1 MKFGYE
7 PLTIHILAHRRM
19 PNYYFRVVIL
29 FCLVLFNS
37 CSNTSQEET
46 PTTNETN
53 QFVSAITSGEISAHG
68 EIGITLAK
76 EVEPEKQLAHGLLT
90 FSPAVDGNLEWV
102 NNRTMVFTPKR
113 PLKNGT
119 SYSVSLDLAK
129 LFPNDGST
137 NNYAFTITTIPQ
149 DLEVSLGGLS
159 PSPEN
164 RDILQLE
171 ASVFTAD
178 LADLSSIK
186 KSVRAS
192 LDGES
197 LEIEWLSDGLQKT
210 HRFFLPNIE
219 RTNQA
224 TMLKV
229 LWSGAAI
236 GASTNGMGSV
246 NVPPKGA
253 FELIESTIFR
263 DENPRVELVFSD
275 NVESSQNFVGLIALG
290 DGNPVNVITNNNKL
304 IVYPRRRVNG
314 DQTLII
320 DSALKSSSGK
330 SLGVIHRRTVNFFQP
345 KPTVQ
350 FLGKGI
356 ILPRSNDLFV
366 PFKAVSLGA
375 VDVQISRIF
384 ENNIGQFLQD
394 QQLNGTNTWNLR
406 RVARPVFQGEVPLS
420 SLGNV
425 DAGEWNNYALDLS
438 NFIEPKP
445 GAIYQVE
452 MGFRQHQ
459 AMYPCGENSELS
471 SANTVQNRE
480 LDSNL
485 DTRYWNSFGDYYRPQ
500 NFNWRDRD
508 NPCTS
513 SYYYSNRRI
522 RKNVFA
528 SDLGLFAKTD
538 AQNSTTVFVTDLRT
552 TEPLSGVDVQLFN
565 YQQQPIANGISDPQ
579 GKVVLDADQEAYYI
593 VAEQGDQKGYLR
605 TDDGSSLSLSN
616 FDVSGA
622 RVQKGIKGF
631 MYGERGVWRPGDS
644 LFVTLLLEDK
654 NKVLPDDHP
663 IIFELRDPSGQ
674 IIDRETQLNNPS
686 GFFVYHGATE
696 KQAPT
701 GNWRLSAMVGGQTF
715 SKTLKIETVKPNRLK
730 VDLDFENDAVNA
742 NNRTLDATL
751 SSQWLHG
758 ATARNLKADVE
769 MMLRPSPPTFDDY
782 RGYSFSDETIT
793 IDAKPEFIFDGT
805 LGADGTVDFTHTFPA
820 VEKAPPR
827 FRADFNLRVF
837 EPSGSF
843 SIGRA
848 STFVYP
854 YRTLVGIKAPEGN
867 TNRYGNWLNRSESH
881 DFEIVTIDADGKP
894 VGGKNLEY
902 EVYHIRW
909 RWWWERAREDL
920 SNYFERENVR
930 KVASGKFHTRSNGKN
945 TLQFKLPNGSDGG
958 RYLIRVKDSR
968 GNHSASTIVYFSWG
982 RGRSSAVSP
991 AQLSFSSD
999 KEEYETGEQV
1009 TLTIPSS
1016 ANSRL
1021 LLSLETGSQILET
1034 IWLEGNDGET
1044 NYTFTTDERMSPNVY
1059 AHVMHIQPHG
1069 QTDNDLPLRMYGVI
1083 PISVFNPETVLEPQ
1097 LSMLDE
1103 LKPETTTTIQVSEG
1117 NGKPMSYTLAIV
1129 DDGLLDLTNFST
1141 PDPHPNFYTREALGI
1156 KTWDLYEFVTSG
1168 FSGSVSRVLSVGG
1181 DDEALAADPLNE
1193 ANRFKPMVRF
1203 EGPFHLDAGATQ
1215 SHQISIPNYVGSV
1228 RTMIVAARDGSYGSA
1243 QKTTPVRKPV
1253 MVLAT
1258 LPRVLGPAEEV
1269 ELPISVFAMKESIK
1283 NVGISIETNDFF
1295 ETPNETETTIRFE
1308 EPGDEV
1314 VTFSLKTKAAIG
1326 VGKVR
1331 VEARS
1336 GRETAYHEI
1345 EIAIRNPNQ
1354 PFTQVI
1360 AENLDAGAN
1369 WELPLELQGMTGT
1382 NTATLELSRIPPINV
1397 SKRLK
1402 YLIRYPHGCV
1412 EQTTSAVFAQMLA
1425 SDVVELDEQQIKA
1438 IQLNVEEGIEHI
1450 NKFLTPG
1457 GGLGYWPGSENAH
1470 SWGTTYAY
1478 HFLLEAQK
1486 RGYYVPSALLSSI
1499 NSYQNRIAR
1508 RWTTTEYRRSDLQQ
1522 AYRLYT
1528 LALAG
1533 TPELGAMNRFR
1544 ERENLSTQA
1553 RWRIAATYALIG
1565 QPEAADDILQGA
1577 TTSVEEYQELSGS
1590 FGSSLRDQAM
1600 ILETLA
1606 LLDRKDEATD
1616 LMRTIASSLSTNN
1629 WYSTQTTA
1637 YSLIAISKYLNSY
1650 DVAGEIDASYE
1661 VNTGDVGSISSNAF
1675 VRQLTLTI
1683 DEQARNTISVTNN
1696 SSGTLF
1702 ARVILEGTPLI
1713 GDNITTSSN
1722 LVQRVR
1728 YLRLDGESV
1737 NPESLEQ
1744 GSDIVMEIAVQNPGL
1759 RGNYQELALST
1770 IFPSGW
1776 ELRNTRMDGEAFK
1789 EPVSNFDYQ
1798 DIRDDRVYTYFDL
1811 SANSTKVFRFQL
1823 NASYQGR
1830 FYLPAV
1836 TTSAM
1841 YDEAINARTPGQW
1854 ITIEAP
1860 GN

>member
-1 MKFGYE
+1 M
-7 PLTIHILAHRRM
+7 LHI
-19 PNYYFRVVIL
+19 YFRVALL
-29 FCLVLFNS
+29 FCLTLQLS
-37 CSNTSQEET
+37 CSQPPELELSSNSQ
-46 PTTNETN
+46 TNSYI
-53 QFVSAITSGEISAHG
+53 SAITSGEISAHG

-76 EVEPEKQLAHGLLT
+76 PVAPEKQLRSGPLS
-90 FSPAVDGNLEWV
+90 FSPSVDGSIEWV
-102 NNRTMVFTPKR
+102 NDRTLVFTPNR

-119 SYSVSLDLAK
+119 SYSASLDLAQ
-129 LFPNDGST
+129 LFPEAAPT
-137 NNYAFTITTIPQ
+137 NTYRFSVTTISQ
-149 DLEVSLGGLS
+149 DLEVSLGALT
-159 PSPEN
+159 PSPQN
-164 RDILQLE
+164 RYMLQLE
-171 ASVFTAD
+171 GSVFTAD
-178 LADLSSIK
+178 LADLNAIK
-186 KSVRAS
+186 KSIRAN
-192 LDGES
+192 LDGQA
-197 LEIEWLSDGLQKT
+197 LEHVWLSDGLQKT
-210 HRFFLPNIE
+210 HRFLLQDIARGN
-219 RTNQA
+219 TA
-224 TMLKV
+224 SSLKV
-229 LWSGAAI
+229 LWSGKPI
-236 GASTNGMGSV
+236 GATATGMATV

-263 DENPRVELVFSD
+263 DENPRIELIFSD
-275 NVESSQNFVGLIALG
+275 NVNSTQNFTGLIALG
-290 DGNPVNVITNNNKL
+290 DGNPVNVIASNN
-304 IVYPRRRVNG
+304 IVTVYPCRRVNG
-314 DQTLII
+314 AQTLII
-320 DSALKSSSGK
+320 DSALKSSTNK
-330 SLGVIHRRTVNFFQP
+330 SLGVITRRTVNFFQP
-345 KPTVQ
+345 KPSVQ
-350 FLGKGI
+350 FLGKGT

-384 ENNIGQFLQD
+384 ENNVGQFLQD
-394 QQLNGTNTWNLR
+394 QQLDGTNTWNLR
-406 RVARPVFQGEVPLS
+406 RVARPVFQGVVPLS

-425 DAGEWNNYALDLS
+425 DASEWNNYALDLS
-438 NFIEPKP
+438 NFIEPEP

-452 MGFRQHQ
+452 IGFRQHQ
-459 AMYPCGENSELS
+459 ALYPCGENTQS
-471 SANTVQNRE
+471 SSGNTDQRWE
-480 LDSNL
+480 LDTYL
-485 DTRYWNSFGDYYRPQ
+485 ETQYWNSFGDYYRPR
-500 NFNWRDRD
+500 NYNWRDRD

-513 SYYYSNRRI
+513 SYYSSNRRI

-528 SDLGLFAKTD
+528 SDLGLIAKTD
-538 AQNSTTVFVTDLRT
+538 AQNVTTVFITDLRT
-552 TEPLSGVDVQLFN
+552 TEPLSGVNVQLFN
-565 YQQQPIANGISDPQ
+565 YQQQPIANGVSDVQ
-579 GKVVLDADQEAYYI
+579 GKVVLDTDQSAYYI
-593 VAEQGDQKGYLR
+593 IAEQGDQKGYLR
-605 TDDGSSLSLSN
+605 TDDGTSLSLSN

-663 IIFELRDPSGQ
+663 IIFEFRDPSGQ

-686 GFFVYHGATE
+686 GFFVYKGFTD

-715 SKTLKIETVKPNRLK
+715 SKTVKIETVKPNRLK
-730 VDLDFENDAVNA
+730 VDLDFDEDAVFA
-742 NNRTLDATL
+742 SDRTLNATL

-769 MMLRPSPPTFDDY
+769 MMLKPSPPVFDNF
-782 RGYSFSDETIT
+782 RGYSFTDETISF
-793 IDAKPEFIFDGT
+793 DAKPEFIFDGS
-805 LGADGTVDFTHTFPA
+805 LGADGTVDVTHTFPA

-827 FRADFNLRVF
+827 LRADFSLRVF

-867 TNRYGNWLNRSESH
+867 ARRYGNWLNRSETH
-881 DFEIVTIDADGKP
+881 IFEIATIDAEGTP
-894 VGGKNLEY
+894 VGGRNLEY

-930 KVASGKFHTRSNGKN
+930 KVASGNLLTQSDGKN
-945 TLQFKLPNGSDGG
+945 TLEFKLPNSADGG
-958 RYLIRVKDSR
+958 RYLIRVKDPR

-982 RGRSSAVSP
+982 SGRSNAVSP

-1016 ANSRL
+1016 ADSRL
-1021 LLSLETGSQILET
+1021 LLSLETGSKILET
-1034 IWLEGNDGET
+1034 IWLDGNAGET
-1044 NYTFTTDERMSPNVY
+1044 TYSFTTDERMSPNVY

-1069 QTDNDLPLRMYGVI
+1069 QTDNDLPMRMYGVI
-1083 PISVFNPETVLEPQ
+1083 PINVFNPETMLEPQ
-1097 LSMLDE
+1097 LAMPDE
-1103 LKPETTTTIQVSEG
+1103 LKPETTTTIQVTEAS
-1117 NGKPMSYTLAIV
+1117 GKPMSYTIAIV
-1129 DDGLLDLTNFST
+1129 DDGLLDLTNFTT
-1141 PDPHPNFYTREALGI
+1141 PDPHPNFYAREALGI
-1156 KTWDLYEFVTSG
+1156 KTWDLYDFVTSG
-1168 FSGSVSRVLSVGG
+1168 FSGAVSRVLSVGG
-1181 DDEALAADPLNE
+1181 DGEALAVDPLNE

-1203 EGPFHLDAGATQ
+1203 EGPFHLEAGGIQT
-1215 SHQISIPNYVGSV
+1215 HKISIPNYVGSV
-1228 RTMIVAARDGSYGSA
+1228 RTMIVAGRDGSYGSA

-1258 LPRVLGPAEEV
+1258 LPRVLGPAENV
-1269 ELPISVFAMKESIK
+1269 ELPISVFAMQESINK
-1283 NVGISIETNDFF
+1283 VEINIETNELF
-1295 ETPNETETTIRFE
+1295 EETDQTETSLRFE

-1345 EIAIRNPNQ
+1345 EIAIRNPNR
-1354 PFTQVI
+1354 PFTQVL
-1360 AENLDAGAN
+1360 AKNLDAGTN
-1369 WELPLELQGMTGT
+1369 WQLPLELQGMTGT
-1382 NTATLELSRIPPINV
+1382 NSATLELSRIPPINV

-1402 YLIRYPHGCV
+1402 YLIRYPHGCI

-1425 SDVVELDEQQIKA
+1425 SDVVELDAEQKKT
-1438 IQLNVEEGIEHI
+1438 IQLNVEEGIDRI
-1450 NKFLTPG
+1450 SKFLAPG
-1457 GGLGYWPGSENAH
+1457 GGLSYWPGSEDAH

-1486 RGYYVPSALLSSI
+1486 RGYYVPSTLLNSI
-1499 NSYQNRIAR
+1499 NAYQNRIAR

-1544 ERENLSTQA
+1544 ERTNLSAQA

-1565 QPEAADDILQGA
+1565 QPEAANDIVNGA
-1577 TTSVEEYQELSGS
+1577 STTVEEYQELSGS

-1606 LLDRKDEATD
+1606 LLDRQDEATD
-1616 LMRTIASSLSTNN
+1616 LMRTIATSLSTNN

-1650 DVAGEIDASYE
+1650 DVAGEINASYSL
-1661 VNTGDVGSISSNAF
+1661 NTGSSGSISTNAF
-1675 VRQLTLTI
+1675 VRQLPLSI
-1683 DEQARNTISVTNN
+1683 DEQAENTISLSNK

-1702 ARVILEGTPLI
+1702 ARVILEGAPLI
-1713 GDNITTSSN
+1713 GDNISTSSN

-1728 YLRLDGESV
+1728 YLSLNGEPV
-1737 NPESLEQ
+1737 NPASIEQ

-1759 RGNYQELALST
+1759 RGNYQEMALT
-1770 IFPSGW
+1770 TVFPSGW
-1776 ELRNTRMDGEAFK
+1776 ELRNTRMDSEAFQ

-1836 TTSAM
+1836 STSAM
-1841 YDEAINARTPGQW
+1841 YDETINARTPGQW

>member
-1 MKFGYE
+1 M
-7 PLTIHILAHRRM
+7 LHI
-19 PNYYFRVVIL
+19 YFRVALL
-29 FCLVLFNS
+29 FSLTVLLS
-37 CSNTSQEET
+37 CSQSPELELSSNSQ
-46 PTTNETN
+46 TNN
-53 QFVSAITSGEISAHG
+53 YISAITSGEISAHG

-76 EVEPEKQLAHGLLT
+76 PVAAEKQLQKGVLS
-90 FSPAVDGNLEWV
+90 FSPSVDGNIEWV
-102 NNRTMVFTPKR
+102 NDRTIVFTPNR
-113 PLKNGT
+113 PLTNGA
-119 SYSVSLDLAK
+119 SYRVSMDLAL
-129 LFPNDGST
+129 LFPVAAPT
-137 NNYAFTITTIPQ
+137 NTYQFSVTTIPQ
-149 DLEVSLGGLS
+149 DLEVSLGALT
-159 PSPEN
+159 PSPQN
-164 RDILQLE
+164 SAMLQLE
-171 ASVFTAD
+171 GSVFTAD
-178 LADLSSIK
+178 LAELNSIK
-186 KSVRAS
+186 KSIRAN
-192 LDGES
+192 LDGQP
-197 LEIEWLSDGLQKT
+197 LELVWLSDGLQKT
-210 HRFFLPNIE
+210 HRFLLPKIA
-219 RTNQA
+219 RGNQ
-224 TMLKV
+224 TSSLKV
-229 LWSGAAI
+229 LWSGKPV
-236 GASTNGMGSV
+236 GATATGMATV
-246 NVPPKGA
+246 NIPPKGA

-263 DENPRVELVFSD
+263 DENPRIELIFSD
-275 NVESSQNFVGLIALG
+275 NVNSTQNFTGLITLG
-290 DGNPVNVITNNNKL
+290 DGNPVNVIASNNKV

-314 DQTLII
+314 AQTLII
-320 DSALKSSSGK
+320 DSALKSSTDK
-330 SLGVIHRRTVNFFQP
+330 SLGVTTRRTVNFFQP
-345 KPTVQ
+345 KPSVQ
-350 FLGKGI
+350 FLGKGT
-356 ILPRSNDLFV
+356 ILPRSNELFV

-384 ENNIGQFLQD
+384 ENNVGQFLQD
-394 QQLNGTNTWNLR
+394 QQLDDTNTWNLR
-406 RVARPVFQGEVPLS
+406 RVARPVFQGVVPLS

-438 NFIEPKP
+438 NFIEPEP

-452 MGFRQHQ
+452 IGFRQHQ
-459 AMYPCGENSELS
+459 ALYPCGENTQS
-471 SANTVQNRE
+471 SSSNMAQSWE
-480 LDSNL
+480 LDTDL
-485 DTRYWNSFGDYYRPQ
+485 ETQYWNSFGDYYRPS

-528 SDLGLFAKTD
+528 SDLGLIAKTD
-538 AQNSTTVFVTDLRT
+538 AQNTTTVFVTDLRT
-552 TEPLSGVDVQLFN
+552 TEPLSGVNVQLFN
-565 YQQQPIANGISDPQ
+565 YQQQPIASGVSDVQ
-579 GKVVLDADQEAYYI
+579 GKVVLDADQSAYYI

-605 TDDGSSLSLSN
+605 TDDGTSLSLSN

-686 GFFVYHGATE
+686 GFFLYKGFTD

-715 SKTLKIETVKPNRLK
+715 SKTVKIETVKPNRLK
-730 VDLDFENDAVNA
+730 VDLDFDEDAVFA
-742 NNRTLDATL
+742 NNRTLNATL

-769 MMLRPSPPTFDDY
+769 MILKPSPPVFNDY
-782 RGYSFSDETIT
+782 RGYSFTDETISF
-793 IDAKPEFIFDGT
+793 DAKPEFIFDGS
-805 LGADGTVDFTHTFPA
+805 LGADGTVDVTHTFPA

-827 FRADFNLRVF
+827 LRADFSLRVF
-837 EPSGSF
+837 EPSGNF

-854 YRTLVGIKAPEGN
+854 YRALVGIKAPEGN
-867 TNRYGNWLNRSESH
+867 ARRYGNWLNRSETH
-881 DFEIVTIDADGKP
+881 IFEIATIDAEGTP
-894 VGGKNLEY
+894 VGGRNLEY

-930 KVASGKFHTRSNGKN
+930 KVASGTLQTQSNGKN
-945 TLQFKLPNGSDGG
+945 TLEFKLPNSADGG
-958 RYLIRVKDSR
+958 RYLIRVKDPR
-968 GNHSASTIVYFSWG
+968 GNHSTSTIVYFSWG
-982 RGRSSAVSP
+982 SGRSNAVSP

-1016 ANSRL
+1016 ADSRL
-1021 LLSLETGSQILET
+1021 LISLETGSKILET
-1034 IWLEGNDGET
+1034 IWLDGNAGET
-1044 NYTFTTDERMSPNVY
+1044 TYSFTTDERMSPNVY

-1069 QTDNDLPLRMYGVI
+1069 QTDNDLPMRMYGVI
-1083 PISVFNPETVLEPQ
+1083 PINVFNPETILEPQ
-1097 LSMLDE
+1097 LAMPDE
-1103 LKPETTTTIQVSEG
+1103 LKPETTTTIQVTEAG
-1117 NGKPMSYTLAIV
+1117 GKPMSYTLAIV
-1129 DDGLLDLTNFST
+1129 DDGLLDLTNFTT
-1141 PDPHPNFYTREALGI
+1141 PDPHPKFYAREALGI
-1156 KTWDLYEFVTSG
+1156 KTWDLYDFVTSG
-1168 FSGSVSRVLSVGG
+1168 FSGAVSRVLSVGG
-1181 DDEALAADPLNE
+1181 DGEALAADPLNE

-1203 EGPFHLDAGATQ
+1203 EGPFHLKAGDT
-1215 SHQISIPNYVGSV
+1215 HIHNISIPNYVGSV
-1228 RTMIVAARDGSYGSA
+1228 RTMIVAGRNGSYGST

-1258 LPRVLGPAEEV
+1258 LPRVLGPAENV
-1269 ELPISVFAMKESIK
+1269 ELPISVFAMQESIK
-1283 NVGISIETNDFF
+1283 NVEISIETNEMF
-1295 ETPNETETTIRFE
+1295 EDTDQTETTLRFE

-1314 VTFSLKTKAAIG
+1314 VTFTLKTKAAIG

-1354 PFTQVI
+1354 PFTQVL
-1360 AENLDAGAN
+1360 AKNLDAGTT
-1369 WELPLELQGMTGT
+1369 WQLPLELQGMTGT
-1382 NTATLELSRIPPINV
+1382 NSATLELSRIPPINV

-1402 YLIRYPHGCV
+1402 YLIRYPHGCI

-1425 SDVVELDEQQIKA
+1425 SDIVELDAEQKKT
-1438 IQLNVEEGIEHI
+1438 IQLNVEEGIDRI
-1450 NKFLTPG
+1450 SKFLAPS
-1457 GGLGYWPGSENAH
+1457 GGLSYWPGSEDAH

-1486 RGYYVPSALLSSI
+1486 RGYYVPSTLLNSI
-1499 NSYQNRIAR
+1499 NAYQNRIAR

-1544 ERENLSTQA
+1544 ERTNLSAQA

-1565 QPEAADDILQGA
+1565 QPEAANDIVQGA
-1577 TTSVEEYQELSGS
+1577 STTIEEYQELSGS

-1606 LLDRKDEATD
+1606 LLGRQDEATD
-1616 LMRTIASSLSTNN
+1616 LMRTIATSLSTNN

-1650 DVAGEIDASYE
+1650 DVAGEINASYLL
-1661 VNTGDVGSISSNAF
+1661 NTGATGSISTNAF
-1675 VRQLTLTI
+1675 VRQLPLSI
-1683 DEQARNTISVTNN
+1683 DEQAENTIYLSNK

-1713 GDNITTSSN
+1713 GDNISTSSN

-1728 YLRLDGESV
+1728 YLSLNGEPV
-1737 NPESLEQ
+1737 NPASIEQ
-1744 GSDIVMEIAVQNPGL
+1744 STDIVMEIAVQNPGL
-1759 RGNYQELALST
+1759 RGNYQEMALT
-1770 IFPSGW
+1770 TVFPSGW
-1776 ELRNTRMDGEAFK
+1776 ELRNTRMDSEAFQ

-1798 DIRDDRVYTYFDL
+1798 DIRDDRVYTYFDF

-1836 TTSAM
+1836 STSAM
-1841 YDEAINARTPGQW
+1841 YDETINARTPGQW

>member
-1 MKFGYE
+1 MFH
-7 PLTIHILAHRRM
+7 TS
-19 PNYYFRVVIL
+19 FRVAHL
-29 FCLVLFNS
+29 FCLSILLS
-37 CSNTSQEET
+37 CSQSPQIEPTSVSQ
-46 PTTNETN
+46 TNHYI
-53 QFVSAITSGEISAHG
+53 SAITSGEISAHG
-68 EIGITLAK
+68 EIGITLAE
-76 EVEPEKQLAHGLLT
+76 EVAPEKQLTRALLT
-90 FSPAVDGNLEWV
+90 FSPSVDGNIEWV
-102 NNRTMVFTPKR
+102 NNRTLVFTPNR

-119 SYSVSLDLAK
+119 SYRASLDLAQ
-129 LFPNDGST
+129 LFPGDEPSNT
-137 NNYAFTITTIPQ
+137 YQFTVTTIPQ
-149 DLEVSLGGLS
+149 DLELSLGALS
-159 PSPEN
+159 PSTEN
-164 RDILQLE
+164 RDMLE
-171 ASVFTAD
+171 LEGSVFTAD
-178 LADLSSIK
+178 LADLVSIK
-186 KSVRAS
+186 KSVRAN
-192 LDGES
+192 LDGS
-197 LEIEWLSDGLQKT
+197 PLEIEWLSDGLQKT
-210 HRFFLPNIE
+210 HRFFLPSIE
-219 RTNQA
+219 RSSESA
-224 TMLKV
+224 TLKI
-229 LWSGAAI
+229 LWSGNAI
-236 GASTNGMGSV
+236 GASANGMATI

-253 FELIESTIFR
+253 FELIESNIFR
-263 DENPRVELVFSD
+263 DENPRIELIFSD
-275 NVESSQNFVGLIALG
+275 NVKNAQNFTGLITLG
-290 DGNPVNVITNNNKL
+290 EGNPVNVITNNNIV

-314 DQTLII
+314 SQTLII
-320 DSALKSSSGK
+320 DSTLKSSSDK
-330 SLGVIHRRTVNFFQP
+330 PLGIILRRTVNFFQP
-345 KPTVQ
+345 KPTIQ
-350 FLGKGI
+350 FLGKGT
-356 ILPRSNDLFV
+356 ILPRSNDLFM

-394 QQLNGTNTWNLR
+394 QQMNGTNTWNLR

-438 NFIEPKP
+438 NFIEPEP
-445 GAIYQVE
+445 GAIYQLE
-452 MGFRQHQ
+452 IGFRQHQ
-459 AMYPCGENSELS
+459 AMYPCGENSDSES
-471 SANTVQNRE
+471 TNTAQTLE
-480 LDSNL
+480 FDSTS
-485 DTRYWNSFGDYYRPQ
+485 DTRYWNSFGDYYRPR
-500 NFNWRDRD
+500 NFNWRERD
-508 NPCTS
+508 NPCSS

-528 SDLGLFAKTD
+528 SDLGLIAKTD
-538 AQNSTTVFVTDLRT
+538 AQNATTVFVTDLRT
-552 TEPLSGVDVQLFN
+552 TEPLPGVNVQLFN
-565 YQQQPIANGISDPQ
+565 YQQQPFANGVSDSE
-579 GKVVLDADQEAYYI
+579 GKVVLEADQTAYYI

-654 NKVLPDDHP
+654 NNVLPDDHP

-674 IIDRETQLNNPS
+674 IIDRQTQLNNPS
-686 GFFVYHGATE
+686 GFFVYHSITD

-701 GNWRLSAMVGGQTF
+701 GNWRLSALVGGQTF

-730 VDLDFENDAVNA
+730 VDLDFENEAVYA

-769 MMLRPSPPTFDDY
+769 MMLRPSPPVFDNY
-782 RGYSFSDETIT
+782 RDYSFTDETISF
-793 IDAKPEFIFDGT
+793 DAKPEFIFDGA
-805 LGADGTVDFTHTFPA
+805 LRADGTVDFTHTFPA
-820 VEKAPPR
+820 VEKAPSR

-867 TNRYGNWLNRSESH
+867 ARRYGNWLNRSETH
-881 DFEIVTIDADGKP
+881 AFEIATIDAEGTP
-894 VGGKNLEY
+894 VGGRNLEF

-930 KVASGKFHTRSNGKN
+930 KVASGTFQTRSVGKN
-945 TLQFKLPNGSDGG
+945 ILEFKLPNNADGG
-958 RYLIRVKDSR
+958 RYLIRVKDPR

-982 RGRSSAVSP
+982 SGRSNAVSP

-1021 LLSLETGSQILET
+1021 LLSLETGSKILET
-1034 IWLEGNDGET
+1034 IWLDGNAGET
-1044 NYTFTTDERMSPNVY
+1044 KYTFTTDERMSPNVY

-1097 LSMLDE
+1097 LSMPDE
-1103 LKPETTTTIQVSEG
+1103 LKPETTTTIQVSEVE
-1117 NGKPMSYTLAIV
+1117 GKPMSYTLAIV

-1141 PDPHPNFYTREALGI
+1141 PDPHPNFYAREALGI

-1181 DDEALAADPLNE
+1181 DGEALAADPLNE

-1203 EGPFHLDAGATQ
+1203 EGPFHLEAGATQ
-1215 SHQISIPNYVGSV
+1215 SHIISIPNYVGSV
-1228 RTMIVAARDGSYGSA
+1228 RTMIVAGRNGSYGSA

-1258 LPRVLGPAEEV
+1258 LPRVLGPAEDV

-1283 NVGISIETNDFF
+1283 KVDITIQTNAFF
-1295 ETPNETETTIRFE
+1295 EETDETEQTIRFE

-1354 PFTQVI
+1354 PFTQVL
-1360 AENLDAGAN
+1360 AENLDAGAT
-1369 WELPLELQGMTGT
+1369 WQLPLELQGMTGT

-1402 YLIRYPHGCV
+1402 YLIRYPHGCI

-1425 SDVVELDEQQIKA
+1425 SDVVELDAEQKKT
-1438 IQLNVEEGIEHI
+1438 IQLNVEEGIERI

-1457 GGLGYWPGSENAH
+1457 GGLGYWPGSENAN

-1499 NSYQNRIAR
+1499 NAYQNRIAR

-1544 ERENLSTQA
+1544 ERSNLSAQA
-1553 RWRIAATYALIG
+1553 RWRIAATYSLIG
-1565 QPEAADDILQGA
+1565 QPEAANNIVQGA

-1606 LLDRKDEATD
+1606 LLNRQDEATD
-1616 LMRTIASSLSTNN
+1616 LMRTIATSLSTNN

-1650 DVAGEIDASYE
+1650 DVAGEIDATYE
-1661 VNTGDVGSISSNAF
+1661 LNSGDVGSISSNAF
-1675 VRQLTLTI
+1675 VRQLPLTI
-1683 DEQARNTISVTNN
+1683 DEQAENTISVTNN

-1713 GDNITTSSN
+1713 GDNISTSSN

-1728 YLRLDGESV
+1728 YLTLNGEPV
-1737 NPESLEQ
+1737 DPESLEQ

-1759 RGNYQELALST
+1759 RGNYQELALT
-1770 IFPSGW
+1770 AIFPSGW

-1789 EPVSNFDYQ
+1789 EPVSNFEYQ

-1836 TTSAM
+1836 KTSAM
-1841 YDEAINARTPGQW
+1841 YDETINARSPGQW